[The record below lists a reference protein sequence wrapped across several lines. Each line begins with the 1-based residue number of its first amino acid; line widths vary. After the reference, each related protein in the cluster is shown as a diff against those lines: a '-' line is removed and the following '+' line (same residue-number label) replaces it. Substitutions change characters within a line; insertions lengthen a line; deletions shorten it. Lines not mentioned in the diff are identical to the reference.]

1 MYQKKLNSGNYGA
14 SLLLQVNDI
23 LRQDKKALTV
33 AEIYDK
39 VKNSREPKRNT
50 IKRIR
55 NATVELVRSGKVELI
70 EEQSKFKTKLY
81 FFKWKQQ

>member
-23 LRQDKKALTV
+23 LQQEKKALTV
-33 AEIYDK
+33 ADIYDK

-55 NATVELVRSGKVELI
+55 TATAELITAGKVELI

>member
-14 SLLLQVNDI
+14 ALLLQINDI
-23 LRQDKKALTV
+23 LQEEKEALTV
-33 AEIYDK
+33 GEIYNK

-55 NATVELVRSGKVELI
+55 TATEELI
-70 EEQSKFKTKLY
+70 KAGKAELIVKESKFKTKLY